1 MENFVT
7 DINDLDLKKTYTYK
21 DYLLWKFKE
30 RVELIKGKVFKMSP
44 APSIS
49 HQEISRN
56 INRVLDHYFFGKSC
70 KVLYAP
76 LDVLLSDKKKS
87 SKENEIFTVVQPDLC
102 VIYDPE
108 KIADGKKCIGAP
120 DLVIEILSPGNSK
133 KEMDYKFDL
142 YQEAGVQE
150 YWLVYPEEKSIN
162 IFVLKDDEYIGL
174 KPISEGQILTSSLF
188 PELQA
193 DVDKIFV

>member
-1 MENFVT
+1 MEHFVK
-7 DINDLDLKKTYTYK
+7 DINDLDFTKTYTYK

-30 RVELIKGKVFKMSP
+30 RVELIKGKIFKMSP

-70 KVLYAP
+70 KVFYAP

-87 SKENEIFTVVQPDLC
+87 SEENEIFTVVQPDLC
-102 VIYDPE
+102 VICDPE

-162 IFVLKDDEYIGL
+162 IFVLKNDEYIGL
-174 KPISEGQILTSSLF
+174 KPVSEGQILTSSIF
-188 PELQA
+188 PELRA

>member
-1 MENFVT
+1 MEHFVT
-7 DINDLDLKKTYTYK
+7 DINDLDLEKTYTYR

-30 RVELIKGKVFKMSP
+30 RVELIKGKIFRMSP

-56 INRVLDHYFFGKSC
+56 INRVLDHYFFGSSC
-70 KVLYAP
+70 KVFYAP
-76 LDVLLSDKKKS
+76 LDVLLTDKKKPS
-87 SKENEIFTVVQPDLC
+87 EENEIFTVVQPDLC
-102 VIYDPE
+102 VICDPE

>member
-1 MENFVT
+1 MEHFVT
-7 DINDLDLKKTYTYK
+7 DINDLDFTKTYTYR

-30 RVELIKGKVFKMSP
+30 RVELIKGKIFRMSP
-44 APSIS
+44 APSIN

-56 INRVLDHYFFGKSC
+56 INRILDHYFFGKSC
-70 KVLYAP
+70 KVFYAP
-76 LDVLLSDKKKS
+76 LDVLLPDKKRS
-87 SKENEIFTVVQPDLC
+87 SEENEIFTVVQPDLC
-102 VIYDPE
+102 VICDPE

-150 YWLVYPEEKSIN
+150 YWLVYPEERSIN
-162 IFVLKDDEYIGL
+162 IFVLKDGEYIGL

-188 PELQA
+188 PELRA
-193 DVDKIFV
+193 DVDTIFV

>member
-1 MENFVT
+1 MEHFVT
-7 DINDLDLKKTYTYK
+7 DINDLDFTKTYTYK

-30 RVELIKGKVFKMSP
+30 RVELIKGKIFKMSP
-44 APSIS
+44 APSII

-56 INRVLDHYFFGKSC
+56 INRILDHYFFGKSC
-70 KVLYAP
+70 KVFYAP
-76 LDVLLSDKKKS
+76 LDVLLPDNKRS
-87 SKENEIFTVVQPDLC
+87 SEENEIFTVVQPDLC
-102 VIYDPE
+102 VICDPE

-150 YWLVYPEEKSIN
+150 YWLVYPEERSIN
-162 IFVLKDDEYIGL
+162 IFVLKDGEYIGL
-174 KPISEGQILTSSLF
+174 KPKSEGQILTSSLF
-188 PELQA
+188 PELRA
-193 DVDKIFV
+193 DVDTIFV

>member
-1 MENFVT
+1 MERFVK
-7 DINDLDLKKTYTYK
+7 DINDLDFTKTYTYK

-30 RVELIKGKVFKMSP
+30 RVELIKGKIFKMSP
-44 APSIS
+44 APSII

-56 INRVLDHYFFGKSC
+56 INRILDHYFFGKSC
-70 KVLYAP
+70 KVFYAP
-76 LDVLLSDKKKS
+76 LDVLLPDKKKS
-87 SKENEIFTVVQPDLC
+87 SEENEIFTVVQPDLC
-102 VIYDPE
+102 VICDPE

-133 KEMDYKFDL
+133 KEVDYKFDL

-150 YWLVYPEEKSIN
+150 YWLVYPEERSIN
-162 IFVLKDDEYIGL
+162 IFVLKDGEYIGL

-188 PELQA
+188 PELRA
-193 DVDKIFV
+193 DVDTIFV

>member
-1 MENFVT
+1 MEHFVT
-7 DINDLDLKKTYTYK
+7 DINDLDLEKTYTYR

-30 RVELIKGKVFKMSP
+30 RVELIKGKIFRMSP

-56 INRVLDHYFFGKSC
+56 INRVLDHYFFGKPC
-70 KVLYAP
+70 KVFYAP
-76 LDVLLSDKKKS
+76 LDVLLTDKKKS
-87 SKENEIFTVVQPDLC
+87 SEENEIFTVGQPDLC
-102 VIYDPE
+102 VICDPE
-108 KIADGKKCIGAP
+108 KIADGKKCTGAP

-162 IFVLKDDEYIGL
+162 IFVLKNDEYIGL
-174 KPISEGQILTSSLF
+174 KPVSEGQILTSSIF
-188 PELQA
+188 PELRA